1 MTGIER
7 GLVPVEMHR
16 WNMAGGGF
24 GGEGCIKVHLRPPFF
39 FLNTKDDIINK
50 GKGCVFEGAF
60 PLYSQRTQIYPA
72 PPSLSPVFF
81 LTLVGK
87 KISFYY
93 IRCSACN
100 TM

>member
-7 GLVPVEMHR
+7 GSVPVEMHR

-60 PLYSQRTQIYPA
+60 PLYSQRTH
-72 PPSLSPVFF
+72 LSSSSFAIPCFF
-81 LTLVGK
+81 PYFGRK
-87 KISFYY
+87 KNQFLLHK
-93 IRCSACN
+93 
-100 TM
+100 M